1 MRYTR
6 QDRAD
11 GIPVCKAEELEE
23 GWQTYLLKWLMFK
36 LTGLR
41 VHFHKVNDK
50 LPLLSSRSYICA
62 LHVAR
67 LQLFPCNNVI
77 SEQTIKCQF
86 FYFFDQRHIEFKS
99 FLDSVKWKQTKSSWI
114 HYCQGNLFKLFT
126 KIFSAYRWFI
136 PLGPLLFSNLLDAV
150 SWFHIS
156 ATCWSS
162 SLKICVKQNRI
173 HSWWTGSE
181 PLNSPKSDESLKN
194 IDRPTRTILHQL
206 WPISLNSFVRN
217 GSADQHPRPA
227 FSSSWGDLRKVCSA
241 STKLFSV
248 PSTDLIF
255 LLQKVFLACRYVT
268 HNAVSI
274 PWVRDVLEPLNML
287 KEKMGLL

>member
-1 MRYTR
+1 MFYVSHEAAPFLRDLWKLFTLNTIKLGVLFTSNSL
-6 QDRAD
+6 A
-11 GIPVCKAEELEE
+11 IIKAV
-23 GWQTYLLKWLMFK
+23 Q
-36 LTGLR
+36 
-41 VHFHKVNDK
+41 
-50 LPLLSSRSYICA
+50 S
-62 LHVAR
+62 

-99 FLDSVKWKQTKSSWI
+99 FLDIMKWKQTKWSWI
-114 HYCQGNLFKLFT
+114 HYCQGKLFKLFT

-136 PLGPLLFSNLLDAV
+136 PLGPLLFSNLLDAI

-162 SLKICVKQNRI
+162 SLKLCVKQNRI

-181 PLNSPKSDESLKN
+181 PLNSPKYDESLKN
-194 IDRPTRTILHQL
+194 IDPPTRTILHQL
-206 WPISLNSFVRN
+206 WPKSLNSFIRS

-268 HNAVSI
+268 HNALSI
-274 PWVRDVLEPLNML
+274 SWVQDVLEPLNML
-287 KEKMGLL
+287 NEKMRLL